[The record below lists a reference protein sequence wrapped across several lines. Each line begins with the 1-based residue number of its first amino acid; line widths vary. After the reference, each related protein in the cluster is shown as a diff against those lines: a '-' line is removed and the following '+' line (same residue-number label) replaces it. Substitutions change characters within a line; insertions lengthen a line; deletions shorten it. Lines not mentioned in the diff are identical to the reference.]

1 MLQLVKEGVCY
12 YDKFIN
18 DITEM
23 VKINMGEDYSVHT
36 YKVTKNNS
44 LELDSLVIL
53 QNGMNFAPNIY
64 LLPYYE
70 AYIQGADIKKLAD
83 RLCGVY
89 RNYSVPALNENFT
102 FSYEDVKSFIIYR
115 LVSYDRNK
123 KLLEKIPHIRYLDM
137 AITFHYLVREDN
149 DGIGTIRI
157 TNEHMKLWESS
168 LEALYLLAVNNT
180 KSLFPSVIRSMD
192 EVILGMLK
200 EEMAFDNE
208 NGKSDHILGSILG
221 DQEYSNQHKMF
232 ILSNEKGINGATCL
246 LYENVLKN
254 FTNLIHSDLFILPSS
269 IHEVILVPYDRTI
282 TKEALIEMV
291 RDVNYTQVA
300 RDEVLSDRVYYY
312 SRKKNS
318 ITM

>member
-200 EEMAFDNE
+200 EEMALDNE

-246 LYENVLKN
+246 LYENVLKD

>member
-1 MLQLVKEGVCY
+1 MLQFVKEGVCY

-200 EEMAFDNE
+200 EEMALDNE

-246 LYENVLKN
+246 LYENVLKD